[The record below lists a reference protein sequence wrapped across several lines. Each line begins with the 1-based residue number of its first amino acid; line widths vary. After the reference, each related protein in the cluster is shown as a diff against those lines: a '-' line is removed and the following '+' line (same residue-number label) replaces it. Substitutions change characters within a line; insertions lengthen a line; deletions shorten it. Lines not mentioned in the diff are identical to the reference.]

1 MSIKRFFLS
10 FILLTLVVSFWPQKG
25 NTALSGA
32 SEGVTLSGTQWTA
45 VQSRFEKDIAA
56 LIAWFET
63 YENRKKDLR
72 LEISDLQDKTA
83 RLRDETRDQ
92 SNLFKEI
99 RLKELLNKL
108 KDELEENSN
117 LDHEADLKRKEFEE
131 KGLSLIDLY
140 NGRIEFE
147 LGSGEAKVPSDQLK
161 SKVDRLSD
169 LARQRNRIQVVLDQY
184 GQRDDKEKLGSIGKV
199 FSAKTT
205 DRETLQLTL
214 DLFKDR
220 KKNLQ
225 EQMEKWSLELDS
237 LRNELRLQGEMKDF
251 LKDIQDMNAN
261 SNFPQGNLK
270 QEDLEF
276 LSGDSQKKKL
286 FLRLNDVEQKI
297 SRGQKLLAQIEQL
310 SAEVQGRLE
319 PASEDKKP

>member
-1 MSIKRFFLS
+1 MRIKRFFLS
-10 FILLTLVVSFWPQKG
+10 FILLILVVSFWPQKG

-32 SEGVTLSGTQWTA
+32 SESVTLSGAKWMA
-45 VQSRFEKDIAA
+45 VQSRFEKEIAA
-56 LIAWFET
+56 LIAWFQT
-63 YENRKKDLR
+63 YENRKKDLT

-83 RLRDETRDQ
+83 HLRDETRDQ

-108 KDELEENSN
+108 RDKLEENSN

-131 KGLSLIDLY
+131 KSLSLIDLY
-140 NGRIEFE
+140 NSRIEFE
-147 LGSGEAKVPSDQLK
+147 LESGETNVTPDQLK
-161 SKVDRLSD
+161 SKVDLLSE
-169 LARQRNRIQVVLDQY
+169 LARQRNRVQVVLDQY
-184 GQRDDKEKLGSIGKV
+184 GQREDKEKWGSVGEV
-199 FSAKTT
+199 FSAKTN
-205 DRETLQLTL
+205 DKETLQLTL

-220 KKNLQ
+220 QKNLQ

-237 LRNELRLQGEMKDF
+237 LRNQLKLQGEMKDF
-251 LKDIQDMNAN
+251 LKDIQNMNAD

-286 FLRLNDVEQKI
+286 LVRLDEVQKKI

-310 SAEVQGRLE
+310 SVEVRGRLE
-319 PASEDKKP
+319 PLNEDKKP

>member
-1 MSIKRFFLS
+1 
-10 FILLTLVVSFWPQKG
+10 VVSFWPQKG

-32 SEGVTLSGTQWTA
+32 SESVTLSGAQWTA
-45 VQSRFEKDIAA
+45 VQSRFEKDVAA

-63 YENRKKDLR
+63 DEKRKKDLR
-72 LEISDLQDKTA
+72 LEISDLQDKTGQ
-83 RLRDETRDQ
+83 LRDETRDQ

-108 KDELEENSN
+108 KDKLEENSN

-131 KGLSLIDLY
+131 KSLSLIDLY

-147 LGSGEAKVPSDQLK
+147 LESGETNIPPDQLK

-184 GQRDDKEKLGSIGKV
+184 GQRDDKEKLGSVGKV
-199 FSAKTT
+199 FSAKTD

-220 KKNLQ
+220 QKNLQ
-225 EQMEKWSLELDS
+225 EQMEKWSLEVDS

-297 SRGQKLLAQIEQL
+297 LRGQKLLAQIEQL
-310 SAEVQGRLE
+310 SAEVQGRLGTL
-319 PASEDKKP
+319 SEDKKP

>member
-1 MSIKRFFLS
+1 MRIKTVLLS
-10 FILLTLVVSFWPQKG
+10 FILLTLIVSFWPQKG

-32 SEGVTLSGTQWTA
+32 SEGVTLSEAQWTA

-63 YENRKKDLR
+63 YENRKKDLA

-83 RLRDETRDQ
+83 HLRDETRDQ

-108 KDELEENSN
+108 RDKLEENSN
-117 LDHEADLKRKEFEE
+117 SDHEADLKRKEFEE
-131 KGLSLIDLY
+131 KSLSLIDFY
-140 NGRIEFE
+140 NNRIEFE
-147 LGSGEAKVPSDQLK
+147 LGSGEANVLPDQLK
-161 SKVDRLSD
+161 SKVDQLSD

-184 GQRDDKEKLGSIGKV
+184 GQRDDKEKLGSMGKV
-199 FSAKTT
+199 FSTKTD

-220 KKNLQ
+220 QKNLQ
-225 EQMEKWSLELDS
+225 EQIEKWSLELDS
-237 LRNELRLQGEMKDF
+237 LRNELKLQGEMKDF

-286 FLRLNDVEQKI
+286 FLRINEVQQNIL
-297 SRGQKLLAQIEQL
+297 RGQKLLAQIGQL
-310 SAEVQGRLE
+310 SAEVQERLK
-319 PASEDKKP
+319 PSREDKKP

>member
-1 MSIKRFFLS
+1 MRIKTVLLS
-10 FILLTLVVSFWPQKG
+10 FILLTLIVSFWPQKG

-32 SEGVTLSGTQWTA
+32 SEGVTLSEAQWTA
-45 VQSRFEKDIAA
+45 VQSRFGKDIAA

-63 YENRKKDLR
+63 YENRKKDLA

-83 RLRDETRDQ
+83 HLRDETRDQ

-108 KDELEENSN
+108 RDKLEENSN
-117 LDHEADLKRKEFEE
+117 SDHEADLKRKEFEE
-131 KGLSLIDLY
+131 KSLSLIDFY
-140 NGRIEFE
+140 NNRIEFE
-147 LGSGEAKVPSDQLK
+147 LGSGEANVLPDQLK
-161 SKVDRLSD
+161 SKVDQLSD

-184 GQRDDKEKLGSIGKV
+184 GQRDDKEKLGSMGKV
-199 FSAKTT
+199 FSTKTD

-220 KKNLQ
+220 QKNLQ
-225 EQMEKWSLELDS
+225 EQIEKWSLELDS
-237 LRNELRLQGEMKDF
+237 LRNELKLQGEMKDF

-286 FLRLNDVEQKI
+286 FLRINEVQQNIL
-297 SRGQKLLAQIEQL
+297 RGQKLLAQIGQL
-310 SAEVQGRLE
+310 SAEVQERLK
-319 PASEDKKP
+319 PSREDKKP

>member
-1 MSIKRFFLS
+1 MRIKTFYIS
-10 FILLTLVVSFWPQKG
+10 FVLLTLAVSFWPQKG

-32 SEGVTLSGTQWTA
+32 SEGVTLSGAQWTA
-45 VQSRFEKDIAA
+45 VQSRFEKDVAA

-63 YENRKKDLR
+63 YENRKRDLT

-83 RLRDETRDQ
+83 HLRDETRDQ

-108 KDELEENSN
+108 RDKLEENSN
-117 LDHEADLKRKEFEE
+117 SDHEADIKRKEFEE
-131 KGLSLIDLY
+131 KSLSLIDLY
-140 NGRIEFE
+140 NSRIELE
-147 LGSGEAKVPSDQLK
+147 LGSGEANVPPDQLK

-169 LARQRNRIQVVLDQY
+169 LARQRNRIQVVLERY

-199 FSAKTT
+199 FSTKTD

-220 KKNLQ
+220 QKNLQ
-225 EQMEKWSLELDS
+225 EQIEKWSLELDS
-237 LRNELRLQGEMKDF
+237 LRNELKLQGEMKDF

-261 SNFPQGNLK
+261 SSFPQGNLK

-286 FLRLNDVEQKI
+286 FLRLNEVQQKI
-297 SRGQKLLAQIEQL
+297 LGGQKLLAQIEQL

-319 PASEDKKP
+319 PMSGDKKP